1 MKTILCWPGMCCAL
15 LMEQEADESMT
26 ALQVWTNT
34 NGNASKQEDSP
45 AEKHKSNTKRNIGG
59 QDEVEIFKDLAIWG
73 PRAVMDQPGE
83 V

>member
-1 MKTILCWPGMCCAL
+1 MKTILRWPGMCCAL

-59 QDEVEIFKDLAIWG
+59 QDEEQSWTSQGKYDIVVGYIL
-73 PRAVMDQPGE
+73 
-83 V
+83 

>member
-1 MKTILCWPGMCCAL
+1 MMG
-15 LMEQEADESMT
+15 QEADESMT
-26 ALQVWTNT
+26 VLQAWTNT

-73 PRAVMDQPGE
+73 PRAVMYQPRE